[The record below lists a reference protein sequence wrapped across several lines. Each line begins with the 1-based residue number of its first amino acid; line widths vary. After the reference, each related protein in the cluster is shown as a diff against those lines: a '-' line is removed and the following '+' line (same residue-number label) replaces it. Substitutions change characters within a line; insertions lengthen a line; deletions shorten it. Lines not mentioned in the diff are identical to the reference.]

1 MLFAI
6 RFTDKPS
13 MLNIRERFLPAHFE
27 WLDACQ
33 DVVLVAGSLR
43 ESADANPIGALWIV
57 EADDEAQARSV
68 FQTDPFWLNGLRA
81 KVEILRWSKAFP
93 ERKTEV

>member
-6 RFTDKPS
+6 RFTDKPN
-13 MLNIRERFLPAHFE
+13 MLSVRERFLAAHFE
-27 WLDACQ
+27 WLDERQ
-33 DVVLVAGSLR
+33 DIVLVAGSLR

-57 EADDEAQARSV
+57 EADDDAQAKAV

-81 KVEILRWSKAFP
+81 GVEILRWSKAFP
-93 ERKTEV
+93 ERRAEV